1 MKKWAFLEKG
11 KISQKKFFWGLI
23 GIAGAIVI
31 YAFGI
36 IPLGEAKKK
45 ADEEIAL
52 KQRILLKYAEVIQ
65 NRKTVEEAL
74 DRTLKSNEEIEKR
87 LLPGETPQLGGA
99 NLQDIVKRL
108 SEKNGIGLRSFRI
121 LEPKETGAYRR
132 ISLQIELNPIGSMIS
147 LSQFI
152 YDLENQDKKLM
163 ISEMDLLI
171 FNPRMPNNIQGN
183 LVVSGMMK
191 GSKFIEK
198 RKEG

>member
-1 MKKWAFLEKG
+1 LKKWAFLEKG

-108 SEKNGIGLRSFRI
+108 SDKNGIGLRSFRI
-121 LEPKETGAYRR
+121 LEPKETGAYRK
-132 ISLQIELNPIGSMIS
+132 ISLQIELNPISSLMS

-183 LVVSGMMK
+183 LVISGLMK
-191 GSKFIEK
+191 GSKFREK

>member
-65 NRKTVEEAL
+65 NRKTVEESL

-183 LVVSGMMK
+183 LVISGLMK
-191 GSKFIEK
+191 GSKFREK

>member
-198 RKEG
+198 RREG

>member
-1 MKKWAFLEKG
+1 LKKWAFWEKG
-11 KISQKKFFWGLI
+11 KISHKKFFWGLI
-23 GIAGAIVI
+23 GIAAAIVI
-31 YAFGI
+31 YTFGI
-36 IPLGEAKKK
+36 VPLGEAKKK

-74 DRTLKSNEEIEKR
+74 DRTLKWNEEIEKR

-183 LVVSGMMK
+183 LVISGLMK
-191 GSKFIEK
+191 GSKFREK

>member
-1 MKKWAFLEKG
+1 LKKWAFLEKG

-198 RKEG
+198 RREG

>member
-1 MKKWAFLEKG
+1 LKKWAFLEKG

-183 LVVSGMMK
+183 LVISGLMK
-191 GSKFIEK
+191 WSKFREK

>member
-1 MKKWAFLEKG
+1 LKKWAFLEKG

-23 GIAGAIVI
+23 GIAGTIVI

-198 RKEG
+198 RREG

>member
-1 MKKWAFLEKG
+1 LKKWAFWEKG

-23 GIAGAIVI
+23 GVAGAIVI
-31 YAFGI
+31 YTFGI
-36 IPLGEAKKK
+36 VPLGEAKKR

-74 DRTLKSNEEIEKR
+74 DRTLKWNEEIEKR

-121 LEPKETGAYRR
+121 LEPKEMGAYRK
-132 ISLQIELNPIGSMIS
+132 ISLQIELNPISSLSS

-171 FNPRMPNNIQGN
+171 FNPRMPSNIQGN

-191 GSKFIEK
+191 GSKFVGKK
-198 RKEG
+198 REG

>member
-1 MKKWAFLEKG
+1 LKKWAFLEKG

>member
-1 MKKWAFLEKG
+1 LKKWAFLEKG

-183 LVVSGMMK
+183 LVISGLMK
-191 GSKFIEK
+191 GSKFREK